1 LSVFIFAKLHWRC
14 LLISSKELQINE
26 EIRDKEIRVID
37 ADGSQLGII
46 SAKEA
51 LNIAANKN
59 LDLVKIA
66 PTAKPPVCKI
76 MDYGKYRFDQAK
88 KEKEARKNQHTVN
101 IKEVRMSL
109 VIGDHDFETKVKQ
122 AIRIIK
128 EGNKVKVTVN
138 FRARELAH
146 TEVGY
151 KLLDRFEQAV
161 KEYAV
166 VERKPKLE
174 GRNMS
179 MFLAAVK

>member
-1 LSVFIFAKLHWRC
+1 
-14 LLISSKELQINE
+14 
-26 EIRDKEIRVID
+26 
-37 ADGSQLGII
+37 
-46 SAKEA
+46 
-51 LNIAANKN
+51 
-59 LDLVKIA
+59 
-66 PTAKPPVCKI
+66 
-76 MDYGKYRFDQAK
+76 
-88 KEKEARKNQHTVN
+88 
-101 IKEVRMSL
+101 MSL